1 MIQWKHKPVKWT
13 LGYFWESFRGC
24 FHPMWKSDHPFLI
37 WIPWLCAFLK
47 TIKKNQNC
55 HSVVSGLLLSTH
67 PSGSQT
73 CLCPSVQAS
82 ESLFKSHLRST
93 RNPDVILISNL
104 CFWSLITGISFSCL
118 NDAGNRFHFQLWV
131 LWSVQQPEVT
141 QGLSS
146 FGLLEMVTLIMV
158 TMMVMMALLTM
169 MMATMV
175 WPPRPLPAASRP
187 LSGTDTRGQCPLSS
201 SSSL

>member
-1 MIQWKHKPVKWT
+1 MNTGIF
-13 LGYFWESFRGC
+13 LGKLQRLFSPDVEIWPSF
-24 FHPMWKSDHPFLI
+24 PYLDSMA
-37 WIPWLCAFLK
+37 LCIFVNNKK
-47 TIKKNQNC
+47 TNQNC

-93 RNPDVILISNL
+93 RNLDVILISNL

-146 FGLLEMVTLIMV
+146 FGLSEMVTLIMV

>member
-1 MIQWKHKPVKWT
+1 
-13 LGYFWESFRGC
+13 
-24 FHPMWKSDHPFLI
+24 MWKSDHPFFI
-37 WIPWLCAFLK
+37 WIPWLCAFLW
-47 TIKKNQNC
+47 TIKKQIKTAIQSSLDFC
-55 HSVVSGLLLSTH
+55 
-67 PSGSQT
+67 
-73 CLCPSVQAS
+73 CPPIRPDPRHVSVQVSKPAS
-82 ESLFKSHLRST
+82 RFSNHIWDQPET
-93 RNPDVILISNL
+93 CDVILISNL

-118 NDAGNRFHFQLWV
+118 NDAGNRFHFQRWV